1 MRQNDPGSIFA
12 VARPSGASRRAPHQ
26 SKQGAHSTLA
36 AYTLLAYHFS
46 ILNVAHWTVVET
58 PSYLSRA
65 EKIFSAGERAEIVT
79 MLASDPECGEIMQGT
94 GGVRKVR
101 VAVGGR
107 GKSGGA
113 RVIYY
118 FHGSE
123 SLPILIFA
131 VFTKNEKANLSD
143 TEKNNLAK
151 LTQAIKARAK

>member
-1 MRQNDPGSIFA
+1 MEDVEQPVRSSALDHEVGDLGRDRQS
-12 VARPSGASRRAPHQ
+12 
-26 SKQGAHSTLA
+26 HSALA
-36 AYTLLAYHFS
+36 AYTLVAYDLS
-46 ILNVAHWTVVET
+46 VSNVTLWTVIET
-58 PSYLSRA
+58 PSYLARA
-65 EKIFSAGERAEIVT
+65 EKIFSPGERAQIVT
-79 MLASDPECGEIMQGT
+79 MLASDPERGEIMQGT

-118 FHGSE
+118 FHGRE

-143 TEKNNLAK
+143 TEINNLAK

>member
-1 MRQNDPGSIFA
+1 LK
-12 VARPSGASRRAPHQ
+12 V
-26 SKQGAHSTLA
+26 TL
-36 AYTLLAYHFS
+36 
-46 ILNVAHWTVVET
+46 WTVVET

-65 EKIFSAGERAEIVT
+65 EKIFSADERADVVT

-118 FHGSE
+118 FHGSDL
-123 SLPILIFA
+123 LPILILT
-131 VFTKNEKANLSD
+131 VFTKNERANLSD
-143 TEKNNLAK
+143 AEKNNLAK

>member
-1 MRQNDPGSIFA
+1 
-12 VARPSGASRRAPHQ
+12 
-26 SKQGAHSTLA
+26 
-36 AYTLLAYHFS
+36 
-46 ILNVAHWTVVET
+46 
-58 PSYLSRA
+58 
-65 EKIFSAGERAEIVT
+65 
-79 MLASDPECGEIMQGT
+79 MQGT

-131 VFTKNEKANLSD
+131 VFTKKTKKRTYRTRTEHPRQAHAGDQSAREVAKQTKGTTAWRARRFELS
-143 TEKNNLAK
+143 K
-151 LTQAIKARAK
+151 LG